1 MPTRCFFLLPVALVA
16 VWVLPIGC
24 SPRDPFPELH
34 PLTGTVALDG
44 KPVTGGGVIFVL
56 DSGER
61 SALVVNAAVKPDGT
75 FSAQTEYPGDTGT
88 VTRPGV
94 PAGKYKAIYHPAGDG
109 SKTDLAREIGERVL
123 VEGKA
128 TTVNVVVPV
137 HPAADPKSEK

>member
-1 MPTRCFFLLPVALVA
+1 MPIRRFFWLPVALFV
-16 VWVLPIGC
+16 VWILPIGC
-24 SPRDPFPELH
+24 SPRDPFPELY

-44 KPVTGGGVIFVL
+44 KSVTGGGVIFVL

-75 FSAQTEYPGDTGT
+75 FTAQTEYAGDNGT
-88 VTRPGV
+88 VTRPGA

-109 SKTDLAREIGERVL
+109 SKTDLAREISDRVL

-128 TTVNVVVPV
+128 TTVTVVVPV
-137 HPAADPKSEK
+137 RPAADPKPEK